1 MDRVIA
7 STKGIDIP
15 KYFHYNIQTFDK
27 WNDQGDRMTN
37 NKRVSWIFGTLG
49 AVLAVVVLV
58 ICLTQRDAEPVLLRY
73 PQEAENCVS
82 QMMKNLCADNFRQA
96 SRYIYG
102 EPELGAELPAG
113 DGAAQLWDS
122 FTSSL
127 RYEPKGECYATAT
140 GLAQDVTVSSLDM
153 SAVLQDMEQIAPQL
167 LEQRVAQAKNM
178 DEIYDADHEYLEEF
192 LQDVMQEAAAA
203 ALENAETVQRPLTV
217 NLLYDRRQWWVLPD
231 RALLSAISGGI
242 LK

>member
-1 MDRVIA
+1 
-7 STKGIDIP
+7 
-15 KYFHYNIQTFDK
+15 
-27 WNDQGDRMTN
+27 MTN

-49 AVLAVVVLV
+49 AVLAAVVLV
-58 ICLTQRDAEPVLLRY
+58 ICLTQRSAEPVLLRY

-96 SRYIYG
+96 SRYVYG

-113 DGAAQLWDS
+113 DGAAAQLWDS

-127 RYEPKGECYATAT
+127 RYEPKGKCYATAT

-153 SAVLQDMEQIAPQL
+153 GAVLQDMEQIAPQL

-242 LK
+242 LE